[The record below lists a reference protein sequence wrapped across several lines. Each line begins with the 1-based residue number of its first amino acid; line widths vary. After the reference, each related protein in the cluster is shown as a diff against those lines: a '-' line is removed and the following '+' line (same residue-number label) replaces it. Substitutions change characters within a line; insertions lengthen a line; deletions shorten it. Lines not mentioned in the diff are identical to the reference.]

1 MARVT
6 TPWQPAG
13 LSEVFAEAQRS
24 AEPDAWAYY
33 QAVAGDPM
41 APAATDP
48 EREAWDRYL
57 LRPRYLRGLP
67 DVDTAVSFRNGDADI
82 TVPTPVFVAPTAA
95 HGLVHPDG
103 EVATHRGSGDALY
116 LYSNSATR
124 SPGEVGAAATG
135 PWWAQQYLL
144 TDRGRSRQYLD
155 EVKAAGASAVV
166 LTCDFGG
173 RIGWSR
179 FRSVVQSRLVTDAG
193 AYPDLGWHRMSRQ
206 VEQALTPDDIGWVAG
221 NSGLP
226 VWAKGLLHPDDA
238 RDAVAAGAAGVIVS
252 NHGRRQLD
260 GVMAAVDALPGVLDA
275 VGAEVPV
282 LVDGGVR
289 SGADVVRAL
298 ALGAAAVGVGRPV
311 LWGLAA
317 RGADGVRAVLDLLT
331 DEFATALASSGAA
344 TAAQL
349 SRDLLVPA
357 ASRRP
362 ER

>member
-1 MARVT
+1 
-6 TPWQPAG
+6 
-13 LSEVFAEAQRS
+13 
-24 AEPDAWAYY
+24 
-33 QAVAGDPM
+33 M
-41 APAATDP
+41 APAATDT
-48 EREAWDRYL
+48 ERAAWDRYL

-67 DVDTAVSFRNGDADI
+67 DIDTAITFRNSTGAGAGTEI
-82 TVPTPVFVAPTAA
+82 TLPTPVFVAPTAA

-103 EVATHRGSGDALY
+103 EVATHRGAGDALY
-116 LYSNSATR
+116 IYSNSATR
-124 SPGEVGAAATG
+124 TPAEVGAAAAG

-144 TDRGRSRQYLD
+144 TDRGRSRQFLD
-155 EVKAAGASAVV
+155 EVREAGAGAIV

-179 FRSVVQSRLVTDAG
+179 FRSVVQSRLVTDSG

-206 VEQALTPDDIGWVAG
+206 VEQALAPDDIAWVAD

-226 VWAKGLLHPDDA
+226 VWAKGLLHPGDA
-238 RDAVAAGAAGVIVS
+238 RNAVAAGAAGVMVS

-260 GVMAAVDALPGVLDA
+260 GVMAAVDALPAVLDT
-275 VGAEVPV
+275 VGADVPV

-298 ALGAAAVGVGRPV
+298 ALGAAAVGIGRPA

-349 SRDLLVPA
+349 TRDLLVPA
-357 ASRRP
+357 PSPLPTPLPAPLRGH
-362 ER
+362 